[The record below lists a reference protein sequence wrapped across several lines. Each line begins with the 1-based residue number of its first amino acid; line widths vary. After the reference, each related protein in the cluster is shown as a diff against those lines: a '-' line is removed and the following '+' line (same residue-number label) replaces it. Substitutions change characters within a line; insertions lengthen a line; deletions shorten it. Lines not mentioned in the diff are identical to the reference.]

1 MHFIFQY
8 VCKKYFCVLI
18 YVSMKEQEN
27 KNLLN
32 RIIVSIILLT
42 SIGLSVF
49 SIIEVFK
56 KSPENKTLDLVALFA
71 VSFFC
76 LFEIVVVMRRW
87 KKESY
92 MYKIAFDEKG
102 DHFNTVALIAVI
114 IGTIFGAGISAIGL
128 FLFLTRDDI
137 QTKCNVL
144 IILSI
149 GYYLFINCVCY
160 YIYIL
165 MFRKKPFK
173 IEDLIK

>member
-1 MHFIFQY
+1 MGMQ
-8 VCKKYFCVLI
+8 
-18 YVSMKEQEN
+18 QEERR
-27 KNLLN
+27 NLLN
-32 RIIVSIILLT
+32 RIITSLILLT

-49 SIIEVFK
+49 SIIQIFQQM
-56 KSPENKTLDLVALFA
+56 PENKTLDLVALFA

-76 LFEIVVVMRRW
+76 VFEIIVIMRRW

-114 IGTIFGAGISAIGL
+114 IGTIFGAGITAISL
-128 FLFLTRDDI
+128 YLFLTREDV

-144 IILSI
+144 VILSI

-165 MFRKKPFK
+165 TFRKKPFK

>member
-1 MHFIFQY
+1 MGMQ
-8 VCKKYFCVLI
+8 
-18 YVSMKEQEN
+18 QEEN
-27 KNLLN
+27 RNLLN
-32 RIIVSIILLT
+32 RIITSLILLT

-76 LFEIVVVMRRW
+76 LFEIIVIMRRW

-92 MYKIAFDEKG
+92 IYKIAFDEKG

-114 IGTIFGAGISAIGL
+114 IGTIFGVGITAISL
-128 FLFLTRDDI
+128 YLFLTREDV

-144 IILSI
+144 VILSI
-149 GYYLFINCVCY
+149 GYYLFINCICY

-165 MFRKKPFK
+165 TFRKKPFK

>member
-1 MHFIFQY
+1 
-8 VCKKYFCVLI
+8 
-18 YVSMKEQEN
+18 MKQQEN
-27 KNLLN
+27 LNLLN
-32 RIIVSIILLT
+32 RIITSLILLT
-42 SIGLSVF
+42 SIGLSAF
-49 SIIEVFK
+49 SIVQIFQMM
-56 KSPENKTLDLVALFA
+56 PENKTLDFVALFG

-76 LFEIVVVMRRW
+76 LFEIVVIMRRW

-114 IGTIFGAGISAIGL
+114 IGTIFGLGISIIGL
-128 FLFLTRDDI
+128 YLFLSREDI

>member
-1 MHFIFQY
+1 MQ
-8 VCKKYFCVLI
+8 
-18 YVSMKEQEN
+18 QEEN
-27 KNLLN
+27 RNLLN
-32 RIIVSIILLT
+32 RIITSLILLT

-56 KSPENKTLDLVALFA
+56 KNPENKTLDLVALFA

-76 LFEIVVVMRRW
+76 LFEIIVIMRRW

-92 MYKIAFDEKG
+92 IYKIAFDEKG

-114 IGTIFGAGISAIGL
+114 IGTIFGVGITAISL
-128 FLFLTRDDI
+128 YLFLTREDV

-144 IILSI
+144 VILSI
-149 GYYLFINCVCY
+149 GYYLFINCICY

-165 MFRKKPFK
+165 TFRKKPFK

>member
-1 MHFIFQY
+1 MQ
-8 VCKKYFCVLI
+8 
-18 YVSMKEQEN
+18 QEEN
-27 KNLLN
+27 RNLLN
-32 RIIVSIILLT
+32 RIITSLILLT
-42 SIGLSVF
+42 SIGLSSF
-49 SIIEVFK
+49 SIVQVFQQM
-56 KSPENKTLDLVALFA
+56 PENKTLDLVALFA

-76 LFEIVVVMRRW
+76 LFEIVVIMRRW

-114 IGTIFGAGISAIGL
+114 IGTIFGAGITAISL
-128 FLFLTRDDI
+128 YLFLTREDV

-144 IILSI
+144 VILSI
-149 GYYLFINCVCY
+149 GYYLFINCICY

-165 MFRKKPFK
+165 TFRKKPFK

>member
-1 MHFIFQY
+1 
-8 VCKKYFCVLI
+8 
-18 YVSMKEQEN
+18 MKAEEN

-32 RIIVSIILLT
+32 RIITSLILLT
-42 SIGLSVF
+42 SIGLSSF
-49 SIIEVFK
+49 SLYNIFTL
-56 KSPENKTLDLVALFA
+56 SPENKTLDLVALFA
-71 VSFFC
+71 VIFFC
-76 LFEIVVVMRRW
+76 LFEIVVIMRRW

-114 IGTIFGAGISAIGL
+114 IGTIFGAGISIIGL
-128 FLFLTRDDI
+128 YLFLTRTDI

-165 MFRKKPFK
+165 TFRKKPFK

>member
-1 MHFIFQY
+1 MGMQ
-8 VCKKYFCVLI
+8 
-18 YVSMKEQEN
+18 QEEN
-27 KNLLN
+27 RNLLN
-32 RIIVSIILLT
+32 RIITSLILLT
-42 SIGLSVF
+42 SIGLSSF
-49 SIIEVFK
+49 SIIQVFQQM
-56 KSPENKTLDLVALFA
+56 PENKTLDLVALFA

-76 LFEIVVVMRRW
+76 LFEIVVIMRRW

-114 IGTIFGAGISAIGL
+114 IGTIFGAGITAISL
-128 FLFLTRDDI
+128 YLFLTREDV

-144 IILSI
+144 VILSI
-149 GYYLFINCVCY
+149 GYYLFINCICY

-165 MFRKKPFK
+165 TFRKKPFK

>member
-1 MHFIFQY
+1 MQ
-8 VCKKYFCVLI
+8 
-18 YVSMKEQEN
+18 QEEN
-27 KNLLN
+27 RNLLN
-32 RIIVSIILLT
+32 RIITSLILLT

-76 LFEIVVVMRRW
+76 LFEIIVIMRRW

-92 MYKIAFDEKG
+92 IYKIAFDEKG

-114 IGTIFGAGISAIGL
+114 IGTIFGVGITAISL
-128 FLFLTRDDI
+128 YLFLTREDV

-144 IILSI
+144 VILSI
-149 GYYLFINCVCY
+149 GYYLFINCICY

-165 MFRKKPFK
+165 TFRKKPFK

>member
-1 MHFIFQY
+1 MQ
-8 VCKKYFCVLI
+8 
-18 YVSMKEQEN
+18 QEEN
-27 KNLLN
+27 RNLLN
-32 RIIVSIILLT
+32 RIITSLILLT
-42 SIGLSVF
+42 SIGLSSF
-49 SIIEVFK
+49 SIVQVFQQM
-56 KSPENKTLDLVALFA
+56 PENKTLDLVALFA

-76 LFEIVVVMRRW
+76 LFEIVVIMRRW

-114 IGTIFGAGISAIGL
+114 IGTVFGAGITAISL
-128 FLFLTRDDI
+128 YLFLTREDV

-144 IILSI
+144 VILSI
-149 GYYLFINCVCY
+149 GYYLFINCICY

-165 MFRKKPFK
+165 TFRKKPFK

>member
-1 MHFIFQY
+1 MGMQ
-8 VCKKYFCVLI
+8 
-18 YVSMKEQEN
+18 QEEN
-27 KNLLN
+27 RNLLN
-32 RIIVSIILLT
+32 RIITSLILLT
-42 SIGLSVF
+42 SIGLSSF
-49 SIIEVFK
+49 SIVQVFQQM
-56 KSPENKTLDLVALFA
+56 PENKTLDLVALFA

-76 LFEIVVVMRRW
+76 LFEIVVIMRRW

-114 IGTIFGAGISAIGL
+114 IGTIFGAGITAISL
-128 FLFLTRDDI
+128 YLFLTREDV

-144 IILSI
+144 VILSI
-149 GYYLFINCVCY
+149 GYYLFINCICY

-165 MFRKKPFK
+165 TFRKKPFK

>member
-1 MHFIFQY
+1 MQ
-8 VCKKYFCVLI
+8 
-18 YVSMKEQEN
+18 QEEN
-27 KNLLN
+27 RNLLN
-32 RIIVSIILLT
+32 RIITSLILLT

-49 SIIEVFK
+49 SIVQVFQQM
-56 KSPENKTLDLVALFA
+56 PENKTLDLVALFA

-76 LFEIVVVMRRW
+76 IFEIIVIMRRW

-114 IGTIFGAGISAIGL
+114 IGTIFGAGITAVSLYL
-128 FLFLTRDDI
+128 FLARDDV

-144 IILSI
+144 VILSI
-149 GYYLFINCVCY
+149 GYYLFINCICY

-165 MFRKKPFK
+165 TFRKKPFK

>member
-1 MHFIFQY
+1 MGMQ
-8 VCKKYFCVLI
+8 
-18 YVSMKEQEN
+18 QEERR
-27 KNLLN
+27 NLLN
-32 RIIVSIILLT
+32 RIITSLILLT
-42 SIGLSVF
+42 SIGLSAF
-49 SIIEVFK
+49 SIVQVFQQM
-56 KSPENKTLDLVALFA
+56 PENKTLDLVALFA

-76 LFEIVVVMRRW
+76 VFEIIVIMRRW

-114 IGTIFGAGISAIGL
+114 IGTIFGVGITAISL
-128 FLFLTRDDI
+128 YLFLTREDV

-144 IILSI
+144 VILSI

-165 MFRKKPFK
+165 TFRKKPFK

>member
-1 MHFIFQY
+1 MGMQ
-8 VCKKYFCVLI
+8 
-18 YVSMKEQEN
+18 QEEN
-27 KNLLN
+27 RNLLN
-32 RIIVSIILLT
+32 RIITSLILLT

-49 SIIEVFK
+49 SIFQVFQQM
-56 KSPENKTLDLVALFA
+56 PENKTLDLVALFA

-76 LFEIVVVMRRW
+76 IFEIIVIMRRW

-114 IGTIFGAGISAIGL
+114 IGTIFGAGITAVSLYL
-128 FLFLTRDDI
+128 FLARDDV

-144 IILSI
+144 VILSI
-149 GYYLFINCVCY
+149 GYYLFINCICY

-165 MFRKKPFK
+165 TFRKKPFK

>member
-1 MHFIFQY
+1 
-8 VCKKYFCVLI
+8 
-18 YVSMKEQEN
+18 MKAEEN

-32 RIIVSIILLT
+32 RIITSLILLT
-42 SIGLSVF
+42 SIGLSSF
-49 SIIEVFK
+49 SLYNIFTL
-56 KSPENKTLDLVALFA
+56 SPENKTLDLVALFA
-71 VSFFC
+71 VIFFC
-76 LFEIVVVMRRW
+76 LFEIVVIMRRW

-102 DHFNTVALIAVI
+102 NHFNTVALIAVI
-114 IGTIFGAGISAIGL
+114 IGTIFGAGISIIGL
-128 FLFLTRDDI
+128 YLFLTRTDI

-165 MFRKKPFK
+165 TFRKKPFK

>member
-1 MHFIFQY
+1 MQ
-8 VCKKYFCVLI
+8 
-18 YVSMKEQEN
+18 QEEN
-27 KNLLN
+27 RNLLN
-32 RIIVSIILLT
+32 RIITSLILLT

-56 KSPENKTLDLVALFA
+56 KSPENKALDLVALFA

-76 LFEIVVVMRRW
+76 LFEIIVIMRRW

-92 MYKIAFDEKG
+92 IYKIAFDEKG

-114 IGTIFGAGISAIGL
+114 IGTIFGVGITAISL
-128 FLFLTRDDI
+128 YLFLTREDV

-144 IILSI
+144 VILSI
-149 GYYLFINCVCY
+149 GYYLFINCICY

-165 MFRKKPFK
+165 TFRKKPFK

>member
-1 MHFIFQY
+1 MQ
-8 VCKKYFCVLI
+8 
-18 YVSMKEQEN
+18 QEERR
-27 KNLLN
+27 NLLN
-32 RIIVSIILLT
+32 RIITSLILLT
-42 SIGLSVF
+42 SIGLSTF
-49 SIIEVFK
+49 SIVQVFEQM
-56 KSPENKTLDLVALFA
+56 PENKTLDLVALFA

-76 LFEIVVVMRRW
+76 VFEIIVIMRRW

-114 IGTIFGAGISAIGL
+114 IGTIFGTGITAISL
-128 FLFLTRDDI
+128 YLFLTREDV

-144 IILSI
+144 VILSI

-165 MFRKKPFK
+165 TFRKKPFK

>member
-1 MHFIFQY
+1 
-8 VCKKYFCVLI
+8 
-18 YVSMKEQEN
+18 MKAEEN

-32 RIIVSIILLT
+32 RIITSLILLT
-42 SIGLSVF
+42 SIGLSSF
-49 SIIEVFK
+49 SLYNIFTL
-56 KSPENKTLDLVALFA
+56 SPENKTLDLVALFA
-71 VSFFC
+71 VIFFC
-76 LFEIVVVMRRW
+76 LFEIVVIMRRW

-114 IGTIFGAGISAIGL
+114 IGTIFGAGISIIGL
-128 FLFLTRDDI
+128 YLFLNRTDI

-165 MFRKKPFK
+165 TFRKKPFK

>member
-1 MHFIFQY
+1 MGMQ
-8 VCKKYFCVLI
+8 
-18 YVSMKEQEN
+18 QEEN
-27 KNLLN
+27 RNLLN
-32 RIIVSIILLT
+32 RIITSLILLT

-49 SIIEVFK
+49 SIAQVFQQM
-56 KSPENKTLDLVALFA
+56 PENKTLDLVALFA

-76 LFEIVVVMRRW
+76 VFEIIVIMRRW

-92 MYKIAFDEKG
+92 MFKIAFDEKG

-114 IGTIFGAGISAIGL
+114 IGTIFGAGITAVSL
-128 FLFLTRDDI
+128 YLFLTREDV

-144 IILSI
+144 VILSI
-149 GYYLFINCVCY
+149 GYYLFINCICY

-165 MFRKKPFK
+165 TFRKKPFK